1 MTEITILNGGKKFTY
16 NTNEKISDI
25 LTLLMEHKFTF
36 INLTDGGV
44 LVLDSGTPFILR
56 EV

>member
-1 MTEITILNGGKKFTY
+1 MTKITILNGGEEFIY

-25 LTLLMEHKFTF
+25 LNVLMEHKFTL
-36 INLTDGGV
+36 IDLTDGGV
-44 LVLDSGTPFILR
+44 LVLNSGTPFILR